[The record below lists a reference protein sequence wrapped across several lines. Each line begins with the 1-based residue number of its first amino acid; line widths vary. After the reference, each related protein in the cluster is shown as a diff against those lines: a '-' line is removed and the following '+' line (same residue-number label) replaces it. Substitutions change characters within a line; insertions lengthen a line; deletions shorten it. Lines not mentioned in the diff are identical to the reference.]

1 MSDYSANPIDYNK
14 RGRVH
19 DEAILLKCCD
29 NKDLADKGCGLVAV
43 YNIGVL
49 SGNYID
55 MRSIIY
61 WFEQNKGFVL
71 NAVFG
76 VNPNVIQSFFDSIGV
91 NAQGFSNLT
100 LLEGARTNAGLY
112 IVCQWNNDTDI
123 TQGAHFY
130 AVEDSAGM
138 LIPYNGAGNY
148 TSGLSEQYSNF
159 ASMLSYDNGG
169 SFIYGYKIG

>member
-1 MSDYSANPIDYNK
+1 M
-14 RGRVH
+14 
-19 DEAILLKCCD
+19 KCCD

-76 VNPNVIQSFFDSIGV
+76 VNP
-91 NAQGFSNLT
+91 
-100 LLEGARTNAGLY
+100 
-112 IVCQWNNDTDI
+112 
-123 TQGAHFY
+123 
-130 AVEDSAGM
+130 
-138 LIPYNGAGNY
+138 
-148 TSGLSEQYSNF
+148 
-159 ASMLSYDNGG
+159 MLSKV
-169 SFIYGYKIG
+169 SLIVSVLMPKAFLI